1 MDTTEE
7 HLRDQIAERHR
18 GYLKM
23 LPEREVY
30 EILEDTYFNEKKG
43 NTVINLLIDEIIF
56 REGYKYDDGFREFIN
71 EQRS

>member
-7 HLRDQIAERHR
+7 HLRDQITERHR

-43 NTVINLLIDEIIF
+43 NTVINLLIDEIIY
-56 REGYKYDDGFREFIN
+56 REGYRYDDGFREFIN
-71 EQRS
+71 EKRR